1 MGEKGGVISA
11 DANKDFIQNKALSGT
26 LLTKKG
32 SGWLKTYT
40 SGANLNRA
48 IIVGGAIDNF
58 SGNAAKVVEFQGGTL
73 IDEVGTNNELNIPK
87 DKKGAWNTAN
97 RATYTN
103 KVTGEGS
110 LDITCAGEQGNGWV
124 ATRTSLQLNLSAFK
138 GTIVPH
144 AAIAADKRFTLDTS
158 NGSENCTFN
167 IPENVIVQNS
177 GKTLRIGKL
186 TGKGELGGFCSFQ
199 QNATVRAN
207 TWQVGNDNNF
217 KFEGIV
223 TSNDNFTKMGSGE
236 MTVTGAWNST
246 GAVNISAGSIR
257 LGTGGS
263 LGTGSLTV
271 SENAALTGVS
281 DSKLALTNSSITING
296 TVHPGESATST
307 LGNINFGGKNV
318 TLSKTAKVVIGIR
331 KSASENS
338 INNSYIKGIG
348 TLKLAAGTTI
358 GAVIS
363 KNNLGKLT
371 TDEAVADSF
380 YVWTDVKNVNIAGE
394 LNFDLP
400 ELPVYNYWDTSRISE
415 GILYVRCNAAKYQE
429 YLTGIS
435 AIDVGETVMV
445 EVINTSS
452 VTVKTF
458 TCPMGNV
465 SDTFARATLPKGIYL
480 LRIKSEAGK
489 KGTLKLRK

>member
-1 MGEKGGVISA
+1 
-11 DANKDFIQNKALSGT
+11 
-26 LLTKKG
+26 
-32 SGWLKTYT
+32 
-40 SGANLNRA
+40 
-48 IIVGGAIDNF
+48 
-58 SGNAAKVVEFQGGTL
+58 
-73 IDEVGTNNELNIPK
+73 
-87 DKKGAWNTAN
+87 
-97 RATYTN
+97 
-103 KVTGEGS
+103 
-110 LDITCAGEQGNGWV
+110 
-124 ATRTSLQLNLSAFK
+124 
-138 GTIVPH
+138 
-144 AAIAADKRFTLDTS
+144 
-158 NGSENCTFN
+158 
-167 IPENVIVQNS
+167 
-177 GKTLRIGKL
+177 
-186 TGKGELGGFCSFQ
+186 
-199 QNATVRAN
+199 
-207 TWQVGNDNNF
+207 
-217 KFEGIV
+217 
-223 TSNDNFTKMGSGE
+223 
-236 MTVTGAWNST
+236 
-246 GAVNISAGSIR
+246 
-257 LGTGGS
+257 
-263 LGTGSLTV
+263 
-271 SENAALTGVS
+271 VS

-307 LGNINFGGKNV
+307 SGNINFGGKNV

-380 YVWTDVKNVNIAGE
+380 YVWTDVKNVNIAGD

-415 GILYVRCNAAKYQE
+415 GILYVRCNAAKCQE

-435 AIDVGETVMV
+435 AIDAGETVMV

-465 SDTFARATLPKGIYL
+465 SDTFVRATLPKGIYL
-480 LRIKSEAGK
+480 LCIKSEAGK
-489 KGTLKLRK
+489 KGTLKLMK